1 MKPSTENTTAGGAR
15 ERILD
20 AASELFYRRGIR
32 AVGVDTVVDH
42 ARVAKASLYHHFRT
56 KDELAAAVLRRRDER
71 WRRWMLESVEASG
84 TNPERRVLSVFDAL
98 RTWFASDEFRGCG
111 FINAA
116 AEFPADEH
124 PVRIAARE
132 HKHAVLAD
140 LGELVAQTG
149 VRDPRELAQRLFLLM
164 EGAMVTAYVED
175 GAWPADDA
183 KAAAAALLR
192 DAGRTRVRSARRRG
206 AASTG

>member
-1 MKPSTENTTAGGAR
+1 VESSRITIGGGAR

-20 AASELFYRRGIR
+20 AASDLFYRQGIR
-32 AVGVDTVVDH
+32 AVGVDMVVSH
-42 ARVAKASLYHHFRT
+42 AGVAKASLYHHFRT

-71 WRRWMLESVEASG
+71 WRRWLLEFVEASG
-84 TNPERRVLSVFDAL
+84 TNPERRVLAVFDAL

-116 AEFPADEH
+116 AEFPVTEH

-140 LGELVAQTG
+140 LRELVAQAG
-149 VRDPRELAQRLFLLM
+149 VRDPKRLARRLFLLM
-164 EGAMVTAYVED
+164 EGAIVTAYIED
-175 GAWPADDA
+175 ATWPAADA
-183 KAAAAALLR
+183 KAAAAVQLR
-192 DAGRTRVRSARRRG
+192 DASRADSR
-206 AASTG
+206 